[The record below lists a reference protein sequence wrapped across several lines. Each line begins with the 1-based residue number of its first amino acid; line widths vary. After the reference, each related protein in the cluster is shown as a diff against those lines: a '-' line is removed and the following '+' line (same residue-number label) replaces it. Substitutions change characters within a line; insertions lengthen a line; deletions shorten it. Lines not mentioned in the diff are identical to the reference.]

1 MKNNE
6 SVNHLGIIETLKEKF
21 KKENDENLNF
31 IRKGEIGG
39 WKNVLNQDILGN
51 RCNLTLNSWFEHC
64 QLSMKW

>member
-51 RCNLTLNSWFEHC
+51 KYNLTLNSWFEHC
-64 QLSMKW
+64 QLSMNW